1 MNDEEIRKEIDDIIE
16 EELNLLVDKF
26 DYNISTIQM
35 FVIIIEYF
43 FRRMNYYLQQMH
55 WQDWT

>member
-35 FVIIIEYF
+35 FVIIIAVSYTHLRAHE
-43 FRRMNYYLQQMH
+43 
-55 WQDWT
+55 T

>member
-26 DYNISTIQM
+26 DYNISMISA
-35 FVIIIEYF
+35 Y
-43 FRRMNYYLQQMH
+43 
-55 WQDWT
+55 